1 MQEKLTGNIP
11 IRMTNDYLFKA
22 LLQESERTRKAII
35 CSIMHYDPKS
45 VTDVLIKNPI
55 VLGDT
60 IDEKDIILDVNV
72 CLNGGV
78 MIDLEMQVVNHR
90 DWIERSIYYVS
101 RNYANLETGNIYL
114 NVLPSIQIGFL
125 DYTLFT
131 DSPAFHS
138 TYMLMDTKT
147 SRKYSDKFQIKVI
160 DLTQIELATDEDKSY
175 NIDRWARF
183 FKAKTW
189 EELDMIATNDSAMK
203 EAVNTIYNLSE
214 NERIRQQCQAREDWE
229 RRTGWLI
236 RENERQKNELAE
248 TKAELSE
255 TKTELSET
263 KAELSET
270 KAELSK
276 KDAEILALKERLR
289 KQETE

>member
-1 MQEKLTGNIP
+1 
-11 IRMTNDYLFKA
+11 
-22 LLQESERTRKAII
+22 
-35 CSIMHYDPKS
+35 
-45 VTDVLIKNPI
+45 
-55 VLGDT
+55 
-60 IDEKDIILDVNV
+60 
-72 CLNGGV
+72 
-78 MIDLEMQVVNHR
+78 
-90 DWIERSIYYVS
+90 
-101 RNYANLETGNIYL
+101 
-114 NVLPSIQIGFL
+114 
-125 DYTLFT
+125 
-131 DSPAFHS
+131 
-138 TYMLMDTKT
+138 
-147 SRKYSDKFQIKVI
+147 
-160 DLTQIELATDEDKSY
+160 
-175 NIDRWARF
+175 
-183 FKAKTW
+183 
-189 EELDMIATNDSAMK
+189 MIATNDSAMK